1 MRMRMLMSV
10 AAVGLAAATAMG
22 SAASAAPVFHSGA
35 AAASQPS
42 DRDVRRTPARLPASL
57 AALAMSPGCSSTI
70 DCLITEPVVTLPST
84 T

>member
-1 MRMRMLMSV
+1 MRMLMSV

-22 SAASAAPVFHSGA
+22 SAPLFHSGA

-42 DRDVRRTPARLPASL
+42 DRNVRRTPARLPASL